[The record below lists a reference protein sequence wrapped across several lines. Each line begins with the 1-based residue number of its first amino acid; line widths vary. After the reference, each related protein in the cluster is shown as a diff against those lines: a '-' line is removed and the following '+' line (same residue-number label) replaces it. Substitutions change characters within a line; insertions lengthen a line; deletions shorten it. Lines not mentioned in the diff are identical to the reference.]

1 MDTTDEMKARE
12 FKTWTSVASGW
23 RKHDASLRENTA
35 NMTSR
40 MLDLAQLQPG
50 HKVLDLACGT
60 GEPAIPAA
68 ERVGPTGYV
77 AATDLVEEMVTFAR
91 EKAAARGLKNI
102 EFRVADAEGL
112 ALSPRSTDVATIRL
126 GMMFMP
132 GALRCLQN
140 VYNAL
145 KPGGRLVVVN
155 WAGPDKNPWADVAL
169 SVIKRHVDIPR
180 PAPGATGLYSF
191 ADPARNTGI
200 LAEAGFREIAIE
212 TLEVP
217 VIDVADGAEYFTWV
231 KEMAGPVAA
240 IYARLPADKQA
251 IVDREVAFAAERQ
264 SRRRG
269 KVRLSGVAWIAS
281 GVK

>member
-1 MDTTDEMKARE
+1 MNTTDEMKARE
-12 FKTWTSVASGW
+12 LRAWTSVAQGW

-35 NMTSR
+35 GMTAR

-50 HKVLDLACGT
+50 HRVLDLACGT

-77 AATDLVEEMVTFAR
+77 AATDLVEEMVIFAR

-112 ALSPRSTDVATIRL
+112 ALSPRSADAATIRL

-132 GALRCLQN
+132 DALSCLKN
-140 VYNAL
+140 VHNAL
-145 KPGGRLVVVN
+145 KPGGRIVIAN
-155 WAGPDKNPWADVAL
+155 WAGPDKNPWAEVAL
-169 SVIKRHVDIPR
+169 SVIRRHVDIPK

-191 ADPARNTGI
+191 ADPGRNTGI
-200 LAEAGFREIAIE
+200 LSEAGFRDVTIE
-212 TLEVP
+212 NLEVP
-217 VIDVADGAEYFTWV
+217 VIDEADGAGYFTWV

-240 IYARLPADKQA
+240 LYARLPPDQQNL
-251 IVDREVAFAAERQ
+251 VDREVALEAERQ

-269 KVRLSGVAWIAS
+269 KVRLSGIAWIAA
-281 GVK
+281 GVR